1 MLRLTAP
8 LLLVL
13 ALSACTGDRDF
24 RPFASGNDTDL
35 YAVVDSVS
43 WDGAIGDAVRETAGG
58 TVRTLPAPENRYT
71 TIEGNVETEE
81 RWEEVRSNKN
91 IIVAAPFTDS
101 TFEASI
107 VRAFFSDAVRSELR
121 QSGQGG
127 VVVRSDVWRRGQTV
141 VFATG
146 PTEQSV
152 AEALRASD
160 ERIDRGLERGT
171 RTIMQRDMFDRGR
184 QQNLE
189 DTLMARHDFAVNVQ
203 HDFFIV
209 DSTLSPGLPSN
220 VAWLRRV
227 LTNTWRSVFVYYED
241 DFDPSRLTPEFA
253 ASLRDSLTADYMQGS
268 QGGRIEIDTR
278 LPFETSE
285 IDFNGR
291 YALELRGVWAM
302 FSENA
307 EGRRFPTMAGPFV
320 TYVFYDEGQRR
331 LYLIDGM
338 VFAPNNP
345 KLQFLRQVEVIA
357 QTFRTAQPAPAS

>member
-8 LLLVL
+8 LLLL
-13 ALSACTGDRDF
+13 FALSACTGDRDF
-24 RPFASGNDTDL
+24 RPFAKGNDTDL
-35 YAVVDSVS
+35 YAVVDSIG
-43 WDGAIGDAVRETAGG
+43 WNGLIGDAVRETAGG

-71 TIEGNVETEE
+71 TVAGAVDTEE

-91 IIVAAPFTDS
+91 IVVAAPFSDS

-107 VRAFFSDAVRSELR
+107 VRAFFSDAVRSELQ
-121 QSGQGG
+121 QSGQGA

-152 AEALRASD
+152 ADALRQSD
-160 ERIDRGLERGT
+160 DRIDRGLERGT
-171 RTIMQRDMFDRGR
+171 RAIMQLDMFDRGR

-209 DSTLSPGLPSN
+209 PDTGPN
-220 VAWLRRV
+220 FVWLRRV
-227 LTNTWRSVFVYYED
+227 LTNTWRNVFVYYED

-253 ASLRDSLTADYMQGS
+253 RSLRDSLTAVHMQGS
-268 QGGRIEIDTR
+268 QGGQIEVDER
-278 LPFETSE
+278 LPFEAGE
-285 IDFNGR
+285 VDFNGR
-291 YALELRGVWAM
+291 YAVELRGVWAM
-302 FSENA
+302 FSETA
-307 EGRRFPTMAGPFV
+307 DGRRFPTMAGPFV
-320 TYVFYDEGQRR
+320 TYVFYDEDQRR

-345 KLQFLRQVEVIA
+345 KLPFLRQVEVIA
-357 QTFRTAQPAPAS
+357 QTFRTAQPAPPS